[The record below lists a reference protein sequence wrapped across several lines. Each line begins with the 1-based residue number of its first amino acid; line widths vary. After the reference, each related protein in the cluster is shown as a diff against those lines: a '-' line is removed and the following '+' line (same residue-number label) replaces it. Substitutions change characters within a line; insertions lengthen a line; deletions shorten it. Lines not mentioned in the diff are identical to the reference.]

1 MSAQYMVSNKYDV
14 WLEDTGE
21 EIYTRK
27 NVDCTEDG
35 QELWNG
41 CWVRIRNGYIYIYN
55 GNNKILYGNE
65 VRLFYNGYY
74 RVMRAGNYYLFTP

>member
-1 MSAQYMVSNKYDV
+1 MNTIRKALLLCSISSMASITMSAQYMVSNKYDV

-35 QELWNG
+35 QELWNS
-41 CWVRIRNGYIYIYN
+41 CWVRIRN
-55 GNNKILYGNE
+55 
-65 VRLFYNGYY
+65 R
-74 RVMRAGNYYLFTP
+74 RVYLKD

>member
-35 QELWNG
+35 QELWNS

>member
-1 MSAQYMVSNKYDV
+1 MNTIRKALLLCSISLASITMSAQYMVSNKYDV

-41 CWVRIRNGYIYIYN
+41 C
-55 GNNKILYGNE
+55 
-65 VRLFYNGYY
+65 
-74 RVMRAGNYYLFTP
+74 

>member
-35 QELWNG
+35 QELWNS
-41 CWVRIRNGYIYIYN
+41 CWVRIRNG
-55 GNNKILYGNE
+55 
-65 VRLFYNGYY
+65 
-74 RVMRAGNYYLFTP
+74 RVYLKD